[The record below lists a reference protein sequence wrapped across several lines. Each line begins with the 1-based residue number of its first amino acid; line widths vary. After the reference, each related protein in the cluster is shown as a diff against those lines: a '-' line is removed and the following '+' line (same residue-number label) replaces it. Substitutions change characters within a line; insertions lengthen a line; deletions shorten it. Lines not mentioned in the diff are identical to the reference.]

1 MNVSSLKFLIIS
13 SLVLSNLF
21 FYKLSM
27 AAEDIVS
34 LDRSLHI
41 RSLASSCVA
50 CHGGASEKGGSV
62 KVAGLS
68 GMAAT
73 VIVTA
78 LQDFK
83 DGKRIATVM
92 HHHAKGLNSQ
102 EIRGLAEY
110 FSIQT
115 PRKTAVLPT
124 QELQID
130 HGN

>member
-41 RSLASSCVA
+41 RSLAASCVA
-50 CHGGASEKGGSV
+50 CHGGAGEKGSSI

-73 VIVTA
+73 AIVTA

-92 HHHAKGLNSQ
+92 HHHSKGLNSQ
-102 EIRGLAEY
+102 EIMGLAEY
-110 FSIQT
+110 FSAQT
-115 PRKTAVLPT
+115 PRKTAVLPS
-124 QELQID
+124 QELRID
-130 HGN
+130 HVN

>member
-27 AAEDIVS
+27 ATEDIVF

-41 RSLASSCVA
+41 RSLAASCVA
-50 CHGGASEKGGSV
+50 CHGGVGERADGIE
-62 KVAGLS
+62 VAGLS

-73 VIVTA
+73 AIVTA

-83 DGKRIATVM
+83 EGKRIATVM

-102 EIRGLAEY
+102 EVMGLAEY
-110 FSIQT
+110 FSAQT
-115 PRKTAVLPT
+115 PRKKAVLPT
-124 QELQID
+124 QELRID